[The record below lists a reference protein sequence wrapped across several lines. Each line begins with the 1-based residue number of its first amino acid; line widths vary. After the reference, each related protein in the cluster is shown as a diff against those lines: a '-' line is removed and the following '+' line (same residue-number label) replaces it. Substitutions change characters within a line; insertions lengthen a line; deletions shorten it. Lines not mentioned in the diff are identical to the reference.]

1 MDLFAL
7 VPGLRAVDS
16 DHDCCGAAGTYGLK
30 AERWQIAQDVGAPLF
45 DEGARARAD
54 AGASRAA
61 CDSETCRWQI
71 EQSTGVPTVHPVTIL
86 AESYRRAD
94 AARVAP
100 HREPLGAAMRASGL
114 C

>member
-30 AERWQIAQDVGAPLF
+30 KERWQIAQDVGAPLF
-45 DEGARARAD
+45 AKVRAAAA

-71 EQSTGVPTVHPVTIL
+71 EQSSGVRTVHPVTIL

-94 AARVAP
+94 ADADRGRAWRRVV
-100 HREPLGAAMRASGL
+100 
-114 C
+114 

>member
-30 AERWQIAQDVGAPLF
+30 AERWQIAQDVGEPLF
-45 DEGARARAD
+45 DRVRAAKLS
-54 AGASRAA
+54 GASRAA

-71 EQSTGVPTVHPVTIL
+71 EQSSGVETVHPITIL
-86 AESYRRAD
+86 ADSYRRAD
-94 AARVAP
+94 ARRGEHWRRIV
-100 HREPLGAAMRASGL
+100 
-114 C
+114 